1 MTQADSPLSGT
12 LGQRETLLRAPSS
25 HRRRAVG
32 LDGVRELDA
41 RARRLVARVELRRS
55 PRVHP
60 SRRALPSA
68 AAATVRPARAQA
80 ARLRPRVLRAL
91 ASSLGVLRISR
102 RRAFVRARDRVGR
115 GRVVRGRARALG
127 RSPPP
132 LPARR
137 RTSEHARGAPRRA
150 RGGAL
155 AVVPR
160 RRRRRVRARGPQP
173 PTPQSRPAILRRGRR
188 TTRDHRR
195 ASSAHPRALPSPL
208 RRPSRPAPRPRGA
221 PRRGMPR
228 ARGAPPRRRDAGR
241 GGKRIYNRARP
252 AVARRRRSRLASPSP
267 SGTSRRSRRALGIP
281 RGPEPGDRAPLIR
294 GVRRDGR
301 RRVADEAGVRV
312 DARRRRRRRRR
323 RARRRV
329 RRRRRRRDDAS
340 SRRDARR
347 VRRGGRDVR
356 GARGG
361 AEGAGEGADAN
372 ADAAPPLARLRI
384 VAERRSAAST
394 GRRRRRAPEGWRRR
408 VRSRRGSRTR
418 RSRRWTRS
426 TAGAS
431 GWTRSRR
438 TRASTSSS
446 PTGSACAGR
455 RRRRTIARGGAATR
469 ERRLH
474 KTLGRRG

>member
-1 MTQADSPLSGT
+1 MPKHSRRFGYFSHVGPIDDASRFSALSGT

-173 PTPQSRPAILRRGRR
+173 PTPQVE
-188 TTRDHRR
+188 TRDSPTGTTNHPGPQTRVERASTRSSEPSPTTLATGASSPRR
-195 ASSAHPRALPSPL
+195 ASSRDATRSW
-208 RRPSRPAPRPRGA
+208 GA
-221 PRRGMPR
+221 
-228 ARGAPPRRRDAGR
+228 APPTR
-241 GGKRIYNRARP
+241 
-252 AVARRRRSRLASPSP
+252 
-267 SGTSRRSRRALGIP
+267 
-281 RGPEPGDRAPLIR
+281 
-294 GVRRDGR
+294 
-301 RRVADEAGVRV
+301 
-312 DARRRRRRRRR
+312 
-323 RARRRV
+323 
-329 RRRRRRRDDAS
+329 
-340 SRRDARR
+340 
-347 VRRGGRDVR
+347 R
-356 GARGG
+356 GARRKK
-361 AEGAGEGADAN
+361 N
-372 ADAAPPLARLRI
+372 L
-384 VAERRSAAST
+384 
-394 GRRRRRAPEGWRRR
+394 
-408 VRSRRGSRTR
+408 
-418 RSRRWTRS
+418 
-426 TAGAS
+426 
-431 GWTRSRR
+431 
-438 TRASTSSS
+438 
-446 PTGSACAGR
+446 
-455 RRRRTIARGGAATR
+455 
-469 ERRLH
+469 
-474 KTLGRRG
+474 